1 LILERARINRNTAM
15 HDILDLDLYPLDQPG
30 SPQWRAL
37 VDRCKADLARDG
49 MYNVEGLMRPSAVR
63 QSVTEV
69 TPVLDTSAFSHK
81 RSHNVYFRKS
91 VPGLAPDHPALK
103 LFETSNQT
111 ICADQIPD
119 SLLVRLYNWPHLAA
133 FIAAT
138 MDKPALHP
146 MDDPIACANVMRY
159 TAGEALNWHFDR
171 SEFTTT
177 LLLQAPLGG
186 GAFEYRTGL
195 RSDDD
200 PNYDGVARMLRGE
213 DSEVHSF
220 NAEAGTLNVFRGK
233 NTAHRVSPV
242 VGPVDRIIAVFSYY
256 ETPGVRFSDEERIG
270 FYGRAA

>member
-1 LILERARINRNTAM
+1 M
-15 HDILDLDLYPLDQPG
+15 HDILDLDRYPLDQPG

-49 MYNVEGLMRPSAVR
+49 MYNLEGLMRPGAVR
-63 QSVTEV
+63 HAAAEV
-69 TPVLDTSAFSHK
+69 TPVLDTSAFTHK

-111 ICADQIPD
+111 ICADQIPE
-119 SLLVRLYNWPHLAA
+119 SLLVQLYNWPHLAG

-138 MDKPALHP
+138 MDKPVLHP

-159 TAGEALNWHFDR
+159 TASEALNWHFDR

-200 PNYDGVARMLRGE
+200 PNYDGVARMLRG
-213 DSEVHSF
+213 DDGEVHSF
-220 NAEAGTLNVFRGK
+220 AAEAGTLNVFRGK
-233 NTAHRVSPV
+233 NTAHRVTPV
-242 VGPVDRIIAVFSYY
+242 VGPVDRIVAVFSYY

>member
-1 LILERARINRNTAM
+1 M
-15 HDILDLDLYPLDQPG
+15 HDILDLDRYPLDQPG
-30 SPQWRAL
+30 SPKWLAL

-49 MYNVEGLMRPSAVR
+49 MYNLEGLMRPDAVR
-63 QSVTEV
+63 HAVTEV

-91 VPGLAPDHPALK
+91 VPGLASDHPALK

-119 SLLVRLYNWPHLAA
+119 SMLVRLYNWPHLAG

-138 MDKPALHP
+138 MDKPVLHP

-159 TAGEALNWHFDR
+159 SDGEALNWHFDR

-177 LLLQAPLGG
+177 LLLQAPVGG

-213 DSEVHSF
+213 DRDVHSMA
-220 NAEAGTLNVFRGK
+220 AEAGTLNVFRGK
-233 NTAHRVSPV
+233 NTAHRVTPV
-242 VGPVDRIIAVFSYY
+242 VGPVARIIAVFSYY
-256 ETPGVRFSDEERIG
+256 ETAGVRFSDEERIG

>member
-1 LILERARINRNTAM
+1 M
-15 HDILDLDLYPLDQPG
+15 HDILDLDRYPLDQPEA
-30 SPQWRAL
+30 PEWRAL
-37 VDRCKADLARDG
+37 VERCKAHLSRDG
-49 MYNVEGLMRPSAVR
+49 MFNVEGLMRPDAVR
-63 QSVTEV
+63 RAVSDV
-69 TPVLDTSAFSHK
+69 TPVLDTSAFTHK
-81 RSHNVYFRKS
+81 RSHNIYFRKA

-119 SLLVRLYNWPHLAA
+119 SLLVRLYNWPQLAG

-138 MDKPALHP
+138 MDKPALYA

-213 DSEVHSF
+213 DREVHGMT
-220 NAEAGTLNVFRGK
+220 AMAGTLNVFRGK
-233 NTAHRVSPV
+233 NTAHRVTPV
-242 VGPVDRIIAVFSYY
+242 IGPVDRIVAVFSYY